1 MCGIAGLWLSGQ
13 SDASGLGDAVSRMNT
28 ALHHR
33 GPDGGDVWVDQENGL
48 ALGQREGAAR
58 AAA

>member
-1 MCGIAGLWLSGQ
+1 LIVEWAVIVLSIGRVLQDCFMCGIAGLWLSGQ

-33 GPDGGDVWVDQENGL
+33 GPDGG
-48 ALGQREGAAR
+48 
-58 AAA
+58 